1 MEPTLNMYDEIKEN
15 FEGKIPPF
23 LKAIGEA
30 DQALLRVV
38 WSSYKR
44 VLFHE
49 SELLNKRTKCMMLFE
64 TVRGHSK
71 CQACADMHIDTLRE
85 IGLGQDAIDELR
97 SDFSASRLLDEET
110 KNILIFTLYL
120 SGFDSKS
127 VEKMDNRMLE
137 GFQKL
142 VGKNKL
148 TEIILLVATSKNMQD
163 FIHLSQVG
171 H

>member
-1 MEPTLNMYDEIKEN
+1 MYDEIKEN

-23 LKAIGEA
+23 LKAIDEA
-30 DQALLRVV
+30 DPALLRVT
-38 WSSYKR
+38 WSNYKR

-49 SELLNKRTKCMMLFE
+49 SELLSKRAKCMMLYE

-71 CQACADMHIDTLRE
+71 CQRCADLHLDTMLG
-85 IGLGQDAIDELR
+85 IGVRPEVIEELR
-97 SDFSASRLLDEET
+97 SDFSESKLLDEET
-110 KNILIFTLYL
+110 KNILIFTLYI
-120 SGFDSKS
+120 SSFDSKS
-127 VEKMDNRMLE
+127 IENMDKRMLE

-163 FIHLSQVG
+163 FIHLAQVG